1 MSKIVKTKYKI
12 SRRLGVNLWGRAK
25 DPFNARAYV
34 PGQHGPSLARKKTD
48 YGNQLQAKQRLK
60 GYYNMQE
67 KAFRKVYE
75 EASRRKGDTSEHI
88 IGLLERQ
95 LVAVVYRA
103 NLAPTIFS
111 ARQLVSHKHITV
123 NGKVVNISSYRVKD
137 GDVIAV
143 REKSRNML
151 LILGAVQNKERSIP
165 SYLEVD
171 DKALSAKFITQPKL
185 ADVPYAAVMEPNLV
199 VEFYSR

>member
-25 DPFNARAYV
+25 DPFNSRTYV
-34 PGQHGPSLARKKTD
+34 PGQHGPSLARKTTD
-48 YGNQLQAKQRLK
+48 YGNQLKAKQRLK

-67 KAFRKVYE
+67 KAFRKIYD

-88 IGLLERQ
+88 VGLLERQ

-123 NGKVVNISSYRVKD
+123 NGKTVNIASYRVKE
-137 GDVIAV
+137 GDVIGV
-143 REKSRNML
+143 REKISQYGVDSGSSTKSRASSSFVS
-151 LILGAVQNKERSIP
+151 G
-165 SYLEVD
+165 
-171 DKALSAKFITQPKL
+171 
-185 ADVPYAAVMEPNLV
+185 
-199 VEFYSR
+199 SRW